1 MRSFVKKT
9 TRRFETVPLAEVF
22 EKAVEVNGRQKVEKT
37 TNKDEPYSVPKA
49 VSAHALSEQR

>member
-1 MRSFVKKT
+1 MRSLVKKA

-37 TNKDEPYSVPKA
+37 IKKDEPYSVPKV
-49 VSAHALSEQR
+49 VSANAVRAHR